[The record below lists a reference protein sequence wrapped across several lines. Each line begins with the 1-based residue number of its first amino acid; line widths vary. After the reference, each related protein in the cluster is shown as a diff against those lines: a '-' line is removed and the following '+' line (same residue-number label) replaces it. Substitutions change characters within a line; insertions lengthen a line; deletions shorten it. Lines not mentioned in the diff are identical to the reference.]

1 MKCLT
6 RENLK
11 ENIFQEEIIRMDYL
25 IASGEEEKLE
35 RVAIK
40 LKELRV

>member
-25 IASGEEEKLE
+25 IASDEEEKLE
-35 RVAIK
+35 RVAVK
-40 LKELRV
+40 LKNLRV

>member
-25 IASGEEEKLE
+25 IASDEEEKLE
-35 RVAIK
+35 RVAAK
-40 LKELRV
+40 LKNLRV